1 MIKLSLPRSVQ
12 DLASLLDCDGR
23 AVVTV
28 KAWLV
33 ELLEVRT
40 VTVGQK
46 SDRRGRRKAQRK
58 PSSPLHDCR
67 IIPLMQ
73 TVSCP
78 KLYVVNC
85 EGPNVLDAE
94 C

>member
-1 MIKLSLPRSVQ
+1 MIKLNLLRSVQ

-40 VTVGQK
+40 VTIGQK
-46 SDRRGRRKAQRK
+46 SDRRGKEKGTEKAVV
-58 PSSPLHDCR
+58 
-67 IIPLMQ
+67 
-73 TVSCP
+73 TVT
-78 KLYVVNC
+78 
-85 EGPNVLDAE
+85 
-94 C
+94 

>member
-1 MIKLSLPRSVQ
+1 MIKLTSHRSVE
-12 DLASLLDCDGR
+12 DLASLLDCDER

-46 SDRRGRRKAQRK
+46 SDRRGKDKGTEKAVV
-58 PSSPLHDCR
+58 
-67 IIPLMQ
+67 
-73 TVSCP
+73 TVT
-78 KLYVVNC
+78 
-85 EGPNVLDAE
+85 
-94 C
+94 

>member
-1 MIKLSLPRSVQ
+1 MIKLRLHQSVE
-12 DLASLLDCDGR
+12 DLASLLDCDER

-46 SDRRGRRKAQRK
+46 SDRRGKDRGTEE
-58 PSSPLHDCR
+58 SSRHR
-67 IIPLMQ
+67 YM
-73 TVSCP
+73 T
-78 KLYVVNC
+78 
-85 EGPNVLDAE
+85 AE
-94 C
+94 